1 MDMRTDDDSHPRRAA
16 LAAAALT
23 AALLA
28 AGVGGCGDDSGDGAA
43 GGGDGTATVGILVP
57 LTGELGSFGKPWQQ
71 AVELAADEANEQG
84 GLPARLRT
92 VVDDEKTEPQVAVQ
106 VARRMIDG
114 QDAAVLIGPSSG
126 PIVAIAP
133 VAKRSRVPVIGVA
146 SGTVSLNR
154 LGGDYVYRT
163 VASDDSDGLAIA
175 KFLSDQ
181 EATNVGL
188 LVQNEESTLS
198 PAETF
203 RRSFEE
209 SGGNVVSSVTFNPD
223 QSSYRAEVQKV
234 LGANPDW
241 IVCACGQQSGVTIL
255 KQADAAGYDGEWMVT
270 ADIIT
275 PEAIDAVGKDV
286 MEGVYGEVASS
297 DDTLPA
303 YKDFAAAYKD
313 AHGDDPYPFTANAYD
328 AGVLVALAMAAA
340 DSTSGEDINEKIPE
354 VANPPGT
361 TVGSLADGLAALEKG
376 EDINYEGASGPV
388 DLDETGTA
396 SSPYSVQQVTDG
408 KWKQVEFYGA
418 DVFAER

>member
-1 MDMRTDDDSHPRRAA
+1 MRKHQILRLTGA
-16 LAAAALT
+16 LVASVG
-23 AALLA
+23 LA
-28 AGVGGCGDDSGDGAA
+28 AGAA
-43 GGGDGTATVGILVP
+43 ACGGGDDGGDGGGGGSSSKDSSATVGILVP

-71 AVELAADEANEQG
+71 AIELAFDHANAEQG
-84 GLPARLRT
+84 MPAKIDT
-92 VVDDEKTEPQVAVQ
+92 VVEDEKTEPQVAVQ
-106 VARRMIDG
+106 VARKMIDQ
-114 QDAAVLIGPSSG
+114 QDVSTIIGPTSG
-126 PIVAIAP
+126 PIVAVAP
-133 VAKRSRVPVIGVA
+133 IAKRSRVPVIGVA

-175 KFLSDQ
+175 KFLTEQS
-181 EATNVGL
+181 ASNVAM

-203 RRSFEE
+203 RKEFEAN
-209 SGGNVVSSVTFNPD
+209 GGKIVSSVTFNPD

-234 LGANPDW
+234 LGSNPDW

-255 KQADAAGYDGEWMVT
+255 KQADSAGYDGDWMVT

-275 PEAIDAVGKDV
+275 PEAIKAVGEDI

-297 DDTLPA
+297 DDSLPA
-303 YKDFAAAYKD
+303 YKDFAAAFKEKYG
-313 AHGDDPYPFTANAYD
+313 ADPYPFTANSYD
-328 AGVLVALAMAAA
+328 AGVLTALAMAAA
-340 DSTSGEDINEKIPE
+340 KSTDGEDINAKIPE

-361 TVGSLADGLAALEKG
+361 QVTNLADGLAALAKG
-376 EDINYEGASGPV
+376 EDINYDGASGPV

-408 KWKQVEFYGA
+408 KWKQVEFYSA
-418 DVFAER
+418 DVFAGGQ